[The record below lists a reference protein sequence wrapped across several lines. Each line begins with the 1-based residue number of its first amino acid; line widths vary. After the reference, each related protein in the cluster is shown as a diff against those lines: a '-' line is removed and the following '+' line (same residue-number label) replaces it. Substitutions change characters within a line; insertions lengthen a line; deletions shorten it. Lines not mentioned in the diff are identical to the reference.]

1 MGEQHFKLQQKND
14 LEQVLPKEKYDEL
27 ADYIRSLDS
36 LEGKLIQVLYE
47 AQRIFGY
54 LPRDVQLF
62 VARRLGLS
70 GAEVNG
76 VVTFYSYFVETPKG
90 EHSINVCTGTACFV
104 KGANKIVDRIER
116 KLNVKLGETSKDG
129 KFTLNGLR
137 CVGACGL
144 APVVIVDE
152 KVYGRVKLD
161 EVDEIL
167 SKYQ

>member
-1 MGEQHFKLQQKND
+1 MTD
-14 LEQVLPKEKYDEL
+14 T
-27 ADYIRSLDS
+27 
-36 LEGKLIQVLYE
+36 KLIQVLYE

-62 VARRLGLS
+62 VARQLGLS
-70 GAEVNG
+70 GVEVNG

-90 EHSINVCTGTACFV
+90 EHTINVCTGTACYV
-104 KGANKIVDRIER
+104 KGASKIVERIE
-116 KLNVKLGETSKDG
+116 KKVNVKLGATSEDG

-144 APVVIVDE
+144 APVVIIDE
-152 KVYGRVKLD
+152 KVYGRVKPE

>member
-1 MGEQHFKLQQKND
+1 MGEQHFKLQEKNT
-14 LEQVLPKEKYDEL
+14 LEQIFPKEKYDQL
-27 ADYIRSLDS
+27 GDYIRGLDN
-36 LEGKLIQVLYE
+36 LEGRLIQVLYE
-47 AQRIFGY
+47 AQSIFGY

-76 VVTFYSYFVETPKG
+76 VVTFYSYFVEIPMG

-104 KGANKIVDRIER
+104 KGANKIVEQIE
-116 KLNVKLGETSKDG
+116 KNLNVKIGKTSENG

-144 APVVIVDE
+144 APVIIVDE
-152 KVYGRVKLD
+152 KVYGRVKAED
-161 EVDEIL
+161 VEEIL
-167 SKYQ
+167 SQYE